1 MNGAMWKELKV
12 TPEEQELARQIV
24 EGGAGKSLSE
34 EQLNQYQVEKEWN
47 LEIDTRVGK
56 TLVHLYRTGSE
67 AELQPLFLNVH
78 GGGFIKGRRDQD
90 IVFCRNF
97 GSRSG
102 CVIADIDYVPSP
114 AMRYPGQ
121 VYACYDVLQY
131 FAKHAEELGI
141 DRAKIAMGGHSAG
154 GNLTAAAILMAIDEG
169 TFVPALQILDY
180 AALDLATPGGEKRN
194 GNSNPRIPAWKSD
207 FYNKMY
213 VNPEDAGE
221 VYCSPAKASD
231 EQLAKMPSSVVISCD
246 SDSFC
251 DEDEQF
257 AARLLKNGVPVYAH
271 RFYQSN
277 HGFTVQRK
285 GEYEQAEQ
293 MILLAL
299 RTFLKE

>member
-12 TPEEQELARQIV
+12 TTEEQELARQIV

-213 VNPEDAGE
+213 VN
-221 VYCSPAKASD
+221 
-231 EQLAKMPSSVVISCD
+231 Q
-246 SDSFC
+246 DSFC

-257 AARLLKNGVPVYAH
+257 AARLLKNGVPVYAR